1 MKKNITINIFGTVYS
16 IDEDAY
22 VLLNNYLEG
31 MKNYFSNQDDCNE
44 VADDIEHR
52 VAELLWEKKE
62 NGMEAVDIATV
73 KEIIDKIGKPVDI
86 DDDSSTFSEGAGKSG
101 SAATDTSGTDETA
114 DGEAGFGLWDRIR
127 HDIRTRRLYRDT
139 QNKVF
144 GGVCSGL
151 SEYFGFGDVT
161 LWRLA
166 FIFLTLFF
174 GSYTMWFIPHFMN
187 GAFPVIYLILWLIVP
202 EVKTSED
209 RLRMKGKQVT
219 PENLTEQIVQDV
231 ESNRPSGG
239 SSSSSIGGGCLKV
252 FFFLILF
259 LMIMPLFAALF
270 AVVVALVVL
279 ALSGLG
285 YSSVMFLNT
294 DAVFLHDIISHSG
307 STLWVGLSAALV
319 VILLPIYA
327 IIRAVRGTFGKL
339 SSTTIITLVVVWIIT
354 LAVSVSMLSVTGVS
368 LSKFFKTRH
377 AIECTRNGITLAS
390 QRSWSDLDMLGWELK
405 KLKNIYPHI
414 TSNRTG
420 FAGMPKRSLQIRRDT
435 VTKPAT
441 ILLARQESID
451 EGKYVLESLC
461 EVEGRGVEMKV
472 SDADGKTLTVLTPAD
487 NARPLSSMT
496 WDDARELP
504 VFLNPDSTEWEHF
517 RQHDTSWTY
526 VVSEPFDYKGGTV
539 TLTIEMENAYVD
551 RCNIRH
557 IQLRKL

>member
-114 DGEAGFGLWDRIR
+114 DGEAGFGFWDRIR
-127 HDIRTRRLYRDT
+127 HHIRTRRLYRDT

-239 SSSSSIGGGCLKV
+239 SGSSSRGGGCLKV

-294 DAVFLHDIISHSG
+294 DAVLLHDIISHSG

-327 IIRAVRGTFGKL
+327 IICAVRGTFGKL

-441 ILLARQESID
+441 ILLARQENID

-496 WDDARELP
+496 WADARELP

>member
-101 SAATDTSGTDETA
+101 SAATDTSGTDEMA

-127 HDIRTRRLYRDT
+127 HHIRTRRLYRDT

-239 SSSSSIGGGCLKV
+239 SGSSSRGGGCLKV

-405 KLKNIYPHI
+405 KLRNIYPHI

-496 WDDARELP
+496 WADARDLP

>member
-127 HDIRTRRLYRDT
+127 HHIRTRRLYRDT

-239 SSSSSIGGGCLKV
+239 SGSSSRGGGCLKV

-294 DAVFLHDIISHSG
+294 DAVLLHDIISHSG

-420 FAGMPKRSLQIRRDT
+420 FAGMPKRSLQIRHDT

-496 WDDARELP
+496 WADARELP
-504 VFLNPDSTEWEHF
+504 VFLNPDSTTWEEF

-526 VVSEPFDYKGGTV
+526 VISEPFDYKGGTV

>member
-114 DGEAGFGLWDRIR
+114 DGEAGFGFWDRIR
-127 HDIRTRRLYRDT
+127 HHIRTRRLYRDT

-239 SSSSSIGGGCLKV
+239 SGSSSRGGGCLKV

-294 DAVFLHDIISHSG
+294 DAVLLHDIISHSG

-441 ILLARQESID
+441 ILLARQENID

-496 WDDARELP
+496 WADARELP

>member
-127 HDIRTRRLYRDT
+127 HHIRTRRLYRDT

-231 ESNRPSGG
+231 
-239 SSSSSIGGGCLKV
+239 
-252 FFFLILF
+252 
-259 LMIMPLFAALF
+259 
-270 AVVVALVVL
+270 
-279 ALSGLG
+279 
-285 YSSVMFLNT
+285 
-294 DAVFLHDIISHSG
+294 
-307 STLWVGLSAALV
+307 
-319 VILLPIYA
+319 
-327 IIRAVRGTFGKL
+327 
-339 SSTTIITLVVVWIIT
+339 
-354 LAVSVSMLSVTGVS
+354 
-368 LSKFFKTRH
+368 
-377 AIECTRNGITLAS
+377 
-390 QRSWSDLDMLGWELK
+390 
-405 KLKNIYPHI
+405 
-414 TSNRTG
+414 
-420 FAGMPKRSLQIRRDT
+420 
-435 VTKPAT
+435 
-441 ILLARQESID
+441 
-451 EGKYVLESLC
+451 
-461 EVEGRGVEMKV
+461 
-472 SDADGKTLTVLTPAD
+472 
-487 NARPLSSMT
+487 
-496 WDDARELP
+496 
-504 VFLNPDSTEWEHF
+504 
-517 RQHDTSWTY
+517 
-526 VVSEPFDYKGGTV
+526 
-539 TLTIEMENAYVD
+539 
-551 RCNIRH
+551 
-557 IQLRKL
+557 

>member
-101 SAATDTSGTDETA
+101 SAATDTSGTDEMA

-127 HDIRTRRLYRDT
+127 HHIRTRRLYRDT

-239 SSSSSIGGGCLKV
+239 SGSSSIGGGCLKV

-307 STLWVGLSAALV
+307 STLWIGLSAALV

-390 QRSWSDLDMLGWELK
+390 QRSWSDLDMLGWDLK
-405 KLKNIYPHI
+405 KLNNIYPHI

-496 WDDARELP
+496 WADARELP

>member
-31 MKNYFSNQDDCNE
+31 MKSYFSNQDDCNE

-62 NGMEAVDIATV
+62 QGMEAVDIATV
-73 KEIIDKIGKPVDI
+73 KEIIDKIGKPVEI
-86 DDDSSTFSEGAGKSG
+86 DDGSSTFRDGTGSS
-101 SAATDTSGTDETA
+101 SAAAAGSVAGDETGESDEA
-114 DGEAGFGLWDRIR
+114 DGFFDRIK
-127 HDIRTRRLYRDT
+127 HHVRTRRLYRDT

-231 ESNRPSGG
+231 ESNRPVKGSG
-239 SSSSSIGGGCLKV
+239 SSSRGGGCLKLI
-252 FFFLILF
+252 FFVILF
-259 LMIMPLFAALF
+259 FMIMPLFAVLF

-294 DAVFLHDIISHSG
+294 DAVFLHDIISNSG
-307 STLWVGLSAALV
+307 STLWIGLSAALI
-319 VILLPIYA
+319 VILIPIYA
-327 IIRAVRGTFGKL
+327 IIRAVRGTFRKL
-339 SSTTIITLVVVWIIT
+339 SSTTIITLAVVWIIT
-354 LAVSVSMLSVTGVS
+354 LAVSVSMLSVTGAS

-390 QRSWSDLDMLGWELK
+390 LHSWSDLDMLGWELK

-420 FAGMPKRSLQIRRDT
+420 FAGMPKRSLHIRRDT
-435 VTKPAT
+435 VTKPAS
-441 ILLARQESID
+441 ILLARQESLD
-451 EGKYVLESLC
+451 AGKYVLEAIC

-472 SDADGKTLTVLTPAD
+472 SDADGNTLTVLTPAD
-487 NARPLSSMT
+487 NARQLTSMT
-496 WDDARELP
+496 WDDARALP
-504 VFLNPDSTEWEHF
+504 LFFNPDSTEWEHF
-517 RQHDTSWTY
+517 RQRDTSWSY
-526 VVSEPFDYKGGTV
+526 VVSEPFDYNGGTV
-539 TLTIEMENAYVD
+539 TLTIGMDDAYVD